1 MSNRL
6 SRKRVLGSLLNTIL
20 LFISGAAMAS
30 ENIQVLTKICVACH
44 GQNGNSNNSAWP
56 NLAGQK
62 RIYLATQL
70 KAFRSGARKNL
81 LMDDIVKNLSDTQ
94 IETLA
99 IYYSELPVVV
109 KKHDIVNQQ
118 GRNIRSHCLSC
129 HGYKGITVNQQ
140 WPNLAGQQKD
150 YLKAQ
155 LLAFKQD
162 TRISPEM
169 QVIAKELSDSQIEAV
184 AEYYSQL

>member
-1 MSNRL
+1 MSHRLNRKKL
-6 SRKRVLGSLLNTIL
+6 LASLLSTIL
-20 LFISGAAMAS
+20 LFVSGAAMAS
-30 ENIQVLTKICVACH
+30 QDIQVLTKACVACH
-44 GQNGNSNNSAWP
+44 GKNGNSNNSAWP

-62 RIYLATQL
+62 RTYLAIQL
-70 KAFRSGARKNL
+70 RNFRSGARKNL

-94 IETLA
+94 IEALA
-99 IYYSELPVVV
+99 NYYSEQSVVI
-109 KKHDIVNQQ
+109 KKHEIVNQQ

-140 WPNLAGQQKD
+140 WPNLAGQQKN
-150 YLKAQ
+150 YLQAQ
-155 LLAFKQD
+155 LLAFKQG